1 MIGSVRQQEATTRP
15 GPYAAALAD
24 VARDLGVTLDRLDEL
39 AAQPAA
45 LADPERSS
53 QLAPLQY
60 RLHAAAEAVLS
71 LAPPAEAEELQSD
84 LADALVAAREATSA
98 IVQALEHGAPV
109 GSLVYE
115 WRGALFRVRVA
126 RADLAR
132 EAEGRRGLPTFAW
145 TRIHGVALLLVALV
159 AVASG
164 AHESA
169 WIVVAAGVA
178 GALAGITLLLRP

>member
-24 VARDLGVTLDRLDEL
+24 VARDLGVTLERLDEL
-39 AAQPAA
+39 AALPSA
-45 LADPERSS
+45 LTDPERST
-53 QLAPLQY
+53 QLPPLQY

-71 LAPPAEAEELQSD
+71 LAPPAAAEELHSD
-84 LADALVAAREATSA
+84 LADALVAGRDATSA
-98 IVQALEHGAPV
+98 IVQAVEHGEPV

-126 RADLAR
+126 RAELAR
-132 EAEGRRGLPTFAW
+132 ETEGRHGLRPFAW
-145 TRIHGVALLLVALV
+145 TRLHGVALLLVALV
-159 AVASG
+159 AVAVG

-169 WIVVAAGVA
+169 WVVLTGGVA
-178 GALAGITLLLRP
+178 GALAGMTLLLRP